1 LSGAPAPR
9 LAVRGVAR
17 DYGARLSRARWR
29 RGLSASGV
37 TILDPGSDTDAAAA
51 FAASREW
58 VLLLDDAAILRDASR
73 VRAAPGKI
81 RVAADVAPASAS
93 VVHTLREL
101 EGDAGAAAPTSG
113 QAIALCFSTDD
124 PAPRPGERVGDY
136 VARLVADRARQESGA
151 GFAAFAVPDASA
163 EDRPELAAF
172 VPAGARRLLDV
183 GCGSGGF
190 AAARKRERPGLMVVG
205 VEIDPS
211 AAARARASLD
221 SVLALDAR
229 EAIRALAAQ
238 GERFDVLVLADVLEH
253 LEDPGAVLRAAH
265 AVAAQ
270 GATLIASVPN
280 GRHLSIVRDLLH
292 GRFDPVAAG
301 LLDAGHR
308 RWFDGA
314 SLTALLAASGWSVRN
329 LQALPGS
336 PAADAGAF
344 KNWCA
349 GFPGADPEGLAAY
362 QWVGVAGEAW

>member
-1 LSGAPAPR
+1 
-9 LAVRGVAR
+9 
-17 DYGARLSRARWR
+17 
-29 RGLSASGV
+29 
-37 TILDPGSDTDAAAA
+37 
-51 FAASREW
+51 
-58 VLLLDDAAILRDASR
+58 
-73 VRAAPGKI
+73 
-81 RVAADVAPASAS
+81 
-93 VVHTLREL
+93 
-101 EGDAGAAAPTSG
+101 
-113 QAIALCFSTDD
+113 
-124 PAPRPGERVGDY
+124 
-136 VARLVADRARQESGA
+136 
-151 GFAAFAVPDASA
+151 
-163 EDRPELAAF
+163 
-172 VPAGARRLLDV
+172 
-183 GCGSGGF
+183 
-190 AAARKRERPGLMVVG
+190 VVG

-221 SVLALDAR
+221 SVLARDAR